1 MCGDVGVC
9 DVGLVG
15 DGCDGS
21 VVVGLVVSGLGG
33 WSGYE
38 C

>member
-15 DGCDGS
+15 DGCYGF
-21 VVVGLVVSGLGG
+21 VVVRLVVGG
-33 WSGYE
+33 VNDGGGGE